1 MSRQLQLRHLVGQR
15 IAKKRRET
23 KLFQKDV
30 AEQLNLCT
38 EGYARYERGDS
49 SPDIE
54 LLDQLAKVF
63 QCSITELIVET
74 SVGLSAQAQH
84 IANLLE
90 GVSSSDRD
98 EIVKIVESI
107 CALSHK
113 KQKKLPRHL

>member
-15 IAKKRRET
+15 IAKKRKEAQMT
-23 KLFQKDV
+23 QTQV
-30 AEQLNLCT
+30 AELVNLST

-49 SPDIE
+49 TPDVLFLNE
-54 LLDQLAKVF
+54 LATIFK
-63 QCSITELIVET
+63 CSMTDLLVET

-84 IANLLE
+84 IANLLD
-90 GVSSSDRD
+90 GISSSDRD

-113 KQKKLPRHL
+113 KQKKISKPL

>member
-1 MSRQLQLRHLVGQR
+1 MSRKLQLRHLVGQR
-15 IAKKRRET
+15 IAKKRKDA
-23 KLFQKDV
+23 KLVQKQV
-30 AEQLNLCT
+30 AERVNLST

-49 SPDIE
+49 SPDVE
-54 LLDQLAKVF
+54 LLDELAKVF
-63 QCSITELIVET
+63 ECSVAELIVET

-84 IANLLE
+84 IADLLE

-113 KQKKLPRHL
+113 KQKKLPPPL

>member
-15 IAKKRRET
+15 IAKKRRDA
-23 KLFQKDV
+23 KLTQADV
-30 AEQLNLCT
+30 APLVNLGT

-49 SPDIE
+49 SPDVE
-54 LLDQLAKVF
+54 LLTQLAKVF
-63 QCSITELIVET
+63 DCAVVDLVVET

-90 GVSSSDRD
+90 EVSSSDRN

-107 CALSHK
+107 CALAYK
-113 KQKKLPRHL
+113 KQINIPKA

>member
-15 IAKKRRET
+15 IAKKRKET

-30 AEQLNLCT
+30 AKHLNLCT

-90 GVSSSDRD
+90 GVSSSDRG

-113 KQKKLPRHL
+113 KQKKLPPPL